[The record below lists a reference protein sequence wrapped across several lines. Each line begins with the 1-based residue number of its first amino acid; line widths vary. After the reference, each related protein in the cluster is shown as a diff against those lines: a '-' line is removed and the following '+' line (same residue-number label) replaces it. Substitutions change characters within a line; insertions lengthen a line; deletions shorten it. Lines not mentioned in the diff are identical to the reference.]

1 MLKYVVVSGYSM
13 TGKTVVTDILKEFK
27 GYNVPIHTAE
37 FNLLRIQGGLLD
49 LCTALYDDWSPI
61 RSDAAIRRFKNVVLR
76 TGTVASI
83 RDPKSLFISNG
94 MNYDA
99 FFNNRF
105 LEISEKYIQSLIDY
119 QYKIEWPYLSID
131 ESPIKQFQTRL
142 ERILFKKKIFWRNVY
157 GTVSKEFIPKTQ
169 IYLDSLF
176 SELASESTIAFVMHN
191 TVEPYNPI
199 RGLNLFNN
207 ARIIIVQRDPRD
219 VYSSNFVRNGAFVP
233 DFEVNRHWNL
243 KLGVTGAGNIDT
255 FIQRQLAQFTKV
267 NSEFDDDR
275 VLRILF
281 EDLVLDYE
289 LTLKKIYDFLDET
302 PEIHIKKGEFFKP
315 ELSSRN
321 IGLWKKMTDQTV
333 ISKIE
338 SALKPYCY
346 YEK

>member
-1 MLKYVVVSGYSM
+1 
-13 TGKTVVTDILKEFK
+13 
-27 GYNVPIHTAE
+27 
-37 FNLLRIQGGLLD
+37 
-49 LCTALYDDWSPI
+49 
-61 RSDAAIRRFKNVVLR
+61 
-76 TGTVASI
+76 
-83 RDPKSLFISNG
+83 

-105 LEISEKYIQSLIDY
+105 FELSEEYIQSLIDY
-119 QYKIEWPYLSID
+119 EYKIEWPYLSID

-142 ERILFKKKIFWRNVY
+142 ERTLFKKKIFWRNVY

-169 IYLDSLF
+169 TYLDSLF
-176 SELASESTIAFVMHN
+176 SELVSESTTAYVMHN
-191 TVEPYNPI
+191 AVEPYNPI

-233 DFEVNRHWNL
+233 TFEVDRHWDL
-243 KLGVTGAGNIDT
+243 KLGVTGAANIDT

-267 NSEFDDDR
+267 DTELDDER
-275 VLRILF
+275 VLRIRF

-289 LTLKKIYDFLDET
+289 LTLKKIYEFLGET

-315 ELSSRN
+315 ELSSKN